1 MECARIKELLSEYI
15 DGTLDAQA
23 RAVVEDHVATCKSC
37 KEELASLSALVEE
50 LGSLEPVKAPED
62 FLEKIHER
70 MESRFGFDRIVRKL
84 FMPFGIKI
92 PLELA
97 AAATIVIL
105 VISVLSIQQAE
116 KQIVQIPKVSTSERI
131 AEKSKEDRVITAH
144 KKAVKSPASFLEE
157 APAKRSDSQL
167 IISSRESMLKT
178 VKPASKKDSK
188 PPPPVLAKPKER
200 QPVRDVRESE
210 PIELALL
217 LKSEVTDKAY
227 NLGVALEDTSSLER
241 GVRAGEEEGTYS
253 ASSEKKAMAGYTG
266 ADTEPLS
273 RVKHIVGLVEG
284 KVLAVEYDGQTEQL
298 KSIQAEIPAKRYE
311 SFCKELARLAVF
323 QNPPPALA
331 DKDRETIRIRI
342 RFIPL

>member
-15 DGTLDAQA
+15 DGTLGAQA
-23 RAVVEDHVATCKSC
+23 RAVVADHVATCKSC

-50 LGSLEPVKAPED
+50 LGSLETVKAPED
-62 FLEKIHER
+62 FLEKIHGR
-70 MESRFGFDRIVRKL
+70 MESRFGFDTIVRKL
-84 FMPFGIKI
+84 FRPFGIKI

-97 AAATIVIL
+97 AAATIAIL

-131 AEKSKEDRVITAH
+131 AEKSKENLVITAR
-144 KKAVKSPASFLEE
+144 KKSAKSPASFLEE
-157 APAKRSDSQL
+157 APTKRSDSQL

-178 VKPASKKDSK
+178 VKPASKEESK
-188 PPPPVLAKPKER
+188 PLAPVLAKPKER
-200 QPVRDVRESE
+200 QPVGDVRENE

-227 NLGVALEDTSSLER
+227 NLGSAVEDTSSLER
-241 GVRAGEEEGTYS
+241 GVRAGEEEGAYS
-253 ASSEKKAMAGYTG
+253 ASSGRKATAGYTG
-266 ADTEPLS
+266 ADAEPLS

-323 QNPPPALA
+323 QNPPPALS

-342 RFIPL
+342 RFIHL

>member
-1 MECARIKELLSEYI
+1 
-15 DGTLDAQA
+15 
-23 RAVVEDHVATCKSC
+23 
-37 KEELASLSALVEE
+37 
-50 LGSLEPVKAPED
+50 
-62 FLEKIHER
+62 
-70 MESRFGFDRIVRKL
+70 
-84 FMPFGIKI
+84 
-92 PLELA
+92 LA
-97 AAATIVIL
+97 AAATIAIL

-131 AEKSKEDRVITAH
+131 AEKSKEDLVITAR

-157 APAKRSDSQL
+157 VPAKRSDSQL

-178 VKPASKKDSK
+178 VKPASKDESK
-188 PPPPVLAKPKER
+188 PPAPVIATPKER
-200 QPVRDVRESE
+200 QPVGDVRENE

-227 NLGVALEDTSSLER
+227 NLGLAVEDNSSLER

-253 ASSEKKAMAGYTG
+253 ASSGRKATAGHTG
-266 ADTEPLS
+266 ADAEPLS
-273 RVKHIVGLVEG
+273 RMKHIVGLVEG

-298 KSIQAEIPAKRYE
+298 KSIQAEIPTKRYE

-323 QNPPPALA
+323 QNPPPALS

-342 RFIPL
+342 RFIHL